1 MKKNH
6 VIIIVVVALI
16 FIFVATFILVV
27 NQNKI
32 EKLQSALK
40 KTQDYLIN
48 TGTQLTE
55 TVNSQK
61 QLEENNQKLIAY
73 IDAKEGQ
80 ENREPIG
87 FKIERTENTN
97 DKKVNS

>member
-6 VIIIVVVALI
+6 VIIIVAVALI
-16 FIFVATFILVV
+16 FIFVAAFILVV

-32 EKLQSALK
+32 EKLQSALR

-55 TVNSQK
+55 TVNNK
-61 QLEENNQKLIAY
+61 KELEGQNQKLIAY
-73 IDAKEGQ
+73 IEVKESQ

-87 FKIERTENTN
+87 FKIERSKDLN
-97 DKKVNS
+97 D

>member
-6 VIIIVVVALI
+6 VITIVVVALI
-16 FIFVATFILVV
+16 FVFVAVFILAV

-32 EKLQSALK
+32 EKLQSALR

-55 TVNSQK
+55 AVNNQK
-61 QLEENNQKLIAY
+61 RLEDNNQKLISY
-73 IDAKEGQ
+73 IEVKETQ

-87 FKIERTENTN
+87 FKIERTENLN
-97 DKKVNS
+97 EGKI

>member
-6 VIIIVVVALI
+6 VIIIVAVALI

-32 EKLQSALK
+32 EKLQSALR

-55 TVNSQK
+55 TVTNQK
-61 QLEENNQKLIAY
+61 ELEGQNQKLIAY
-73 IDAKEGQ
+73 IDAKEEQ

-87 FKIERTENTN
+87 FKIDRTKNSD
-97 DKKVNS
+97 DKKINS